1 MCIRD
6 REDIVNYYISI
17 KAQYVGPIAFGLLAA
32 ISINFFLMLYLFIRN
47 AHRVEK
53 AMVPILNGI
62 RHLSA
67 GNPVCLEESGEL
79 AEISASLN
87 KAGDY
92 LLKKDNTRAEWID
105 VYKRQHML
113 SVLSIHR
120 KYRILPGY

>member
-1 MCIRD
+1 MVVWEEKLPEELPRHYSSMD
-6 REDIVNYYISI
+6 VTMFSRWYLNDYPVNIWNRQDS
-17 KAQYVGPIAFGLLAA
+17 LLV
-32 ISINFFLMLYLFIRN
+32 LYLFIRN

-92 LLKKDNTRAEWID
+92 LLKN
-105 VYKRQHML
+105 KRL
-113 SVLSIHR
+113 IR
-120 KYRILPGY
+120 